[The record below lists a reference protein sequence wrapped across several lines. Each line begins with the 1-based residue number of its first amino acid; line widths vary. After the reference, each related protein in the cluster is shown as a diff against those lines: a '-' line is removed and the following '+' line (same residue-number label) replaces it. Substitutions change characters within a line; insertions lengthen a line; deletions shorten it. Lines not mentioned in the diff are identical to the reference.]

1 MNSEEKEAPKKNS
14 QKATSVLRYA
24 DIGFRM
30 AVMIGLGAALG
41 HWLDGVQQSERP
53 IFTVVFSLIF
63 IFAAIYW
70 VIKDLTSK

>member
-1 MNSEEKEAPKKNS
+1 MNSEQKDNPKKIP
-14 QKATSVLRYA
+14 QKVTSVFRYA

-30 AVMIGLGAALG
+30 AVMIALGAWLG
-41 HWLDGVQQSERP
+41 HWLDAKQQLERP
-53 IFTVVFSLIF
+53 IFTIIFSLLF

>member
-1 MNSEEKEAPKKNS
+1 MSNEQKDNPKKITS
-14 QKATSVLRYA
+14 KATSVLRYA

-30 AVMIGLGAALG
+30 AVMIVLGASLG
-41 HWLDGVQQSERP
+41 HWLDGVQQMEKP
-53 IFTVVFSLIF
+53 IFTIVFSLLF